1 MAPDKTGTPS
11 SDCRSALTV
20 RPLEAGDLDAVVT
33 IDTALTGRSRHG
45 FFERRLEAALKQP
58 KDFIYVGAC
67 IAGELKGY
75 VLVRVLG
82 GEFGHDASAMLDAIG
97 VDPDSTGAGLGQA
110 LLSGVDDVLR
120 HKGVTELQTETEWTN
135 ANLLGFFAHAGFE
148 RAPRL
153 VLKRGVGADLDW

>member
-1 MAPDKTGTPS
+1 MAQDQTAALPSGT
-11 SDCRSALTV
+11 RSALTV
-20 RPLEAGDLDAVVT
+20 RPLEAGDLDAVVA

-45 FFERRLEAALKQP
+45 FFERRLKAAVKQP

-67 IAGELKGY
+67 ISGELKGY
-75 VLVRVLG
+75 VLVRLLG

-97 VDPDSTGAGLGQA
+97 VDPNATGAGLGHA

-120 HKGVTELQTETEWTN
+120 HKGVTELQTQTEWTN

-153 VLKRGVGADLDW
+153 VLKRDVGQDLDW